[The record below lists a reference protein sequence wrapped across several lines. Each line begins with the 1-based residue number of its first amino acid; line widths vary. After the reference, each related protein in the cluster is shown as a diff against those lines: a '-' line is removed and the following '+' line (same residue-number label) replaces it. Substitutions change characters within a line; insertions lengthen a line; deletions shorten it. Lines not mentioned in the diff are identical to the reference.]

1 MGILMAYGKSITDSF
16 QTDKNSTTR
25 TVSNTSQAIRPLS
38 KINICQCQ
46 KIKVSGK
53 TFPKRVEIN
62 EQISHVIEAGK
73 GKHLLRVVA
82 AKAGTLCH
90 NHKGTFSA

>member
-1 MGILMAYGKSITDSF
+1 MWGLSWHVGNLLRTHCRY
-16 QTDKNSTTR
+16 TTR
-25 TVSNTSQAIRPLS
+25 TVSNTAEAIRPLS

-46 KIKVSGK
+46 KVKVSGK

-90 NHKGTFSA
+90 NYKGTFNA